1 MAVPA
6 LARQDADDPAP
17 LEHAPSPRSW
27 GRAFGDIRK
36 AVDQREL
43 WGHLGWQDIKQRY
56 RRSVIGPLWITI
68 SMAVTAAALGGLYSQ
83 LFGQPIGTF
92 MPYVT
97 VGFMIW
103 YFISAC
109 VLEGTETFIA
119 NEGLIRFLPAPLMI
133 YVFRTVW
140 RQILFFAHNVVV
152 YVIVLAIFFRQLDQ
166 PYTMVNNN
174 PSAIVSPRPELVG
187 ADGDPGLR
195 ADRHQRAVGDA
206 CCSGSSPRASGT
218 SRRWSAASCSCS
230 SP

>member
-1 MAVPA
+1 
-6 LARQDADDPAP
+6 
-17 LEHAPSPRSW
+17 
-27 GRAFGDIRK
+27 
-36 AVDQREL
+36 
-43 WGHLGWQDIKQRY
+43 
-56 RRSVIGPLWITI
+56 
-68 SMAVTAAALGGLYSQ
+68 
-83 LFGQPIGTF
+83 

-174 PSAIVSPRPELVG
+174 PSAIVH
-187 ADGDPGLR
+187 PGLSWW
-195 ADRHQRAVGDA
+195 ALMAIPAFVLIVVNGAVGDPA
-206 CCSGSSPRASGT
+206 VRDHLRALPGHPAGGRQLHAAVLHHDADHLDDRPADRRRARQSEGDHRVPAKLNPFYHFIEIFRAPLVGQVQSWT
-218 SRRWSAASCSCS
+218 HWAVAGGITVIGWSLALIALRNYRSRVAYWV
-230 SP
+230 